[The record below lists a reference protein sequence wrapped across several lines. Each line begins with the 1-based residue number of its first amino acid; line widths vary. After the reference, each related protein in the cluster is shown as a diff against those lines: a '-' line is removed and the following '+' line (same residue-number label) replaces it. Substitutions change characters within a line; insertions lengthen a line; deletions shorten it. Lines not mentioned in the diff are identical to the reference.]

1 MVVSGIRVVAR
12 ARLRISRDVATDSA
26 TIYTSGC
33 TSGGCAF
40 RNQLDDCE
48 KYEEDAMRSALIAL
62 TLPLVLAFGVA
73 VSAAQDAGQIKVS
86 KGSAQIERSGKKL
99 PANVG
104 QVVQQGDVVVTG
116 ADGSVGITFRDSSL
130 VSIGPDSVLAI
141 DRFVFDSTTHQG
153 AFDSSLKQGTL
164 AVVSGKLAKQSPE
177 AMKVKTPAAILGVRG
192 TEFLVRT
199 GPVKD

>member
-1 MVVSGIRVVAR
+1 MK
-12 ARLRISRDVATDSA
+12 
-26 TIYTSGC
+26 C
-33 TSGGCAF
+33 
-40 RNQLDDCE
+40 
-48 KYEEDAMRSALIAL
+48 ALIAL
-62 TLPLVLAFGVA
+62 TMVLAFGVA
-73 VSAAQDAGQIKVS
+73 VAAAQEAGQIKVS

-99 PANVG
+99 PAAVG
-104 QVVQQGDVVVTG
+104 QVVQQGDVVITG

-130 VSIGPDSVLAI
+130 LSVGPDSVLAI

-153 AFDSSLKQGTL
+153 SFDSSLKQGTL

-199 GPVKD
+199 GPAKD

>member
-1 MVVSGIRVVAR
+1 MKAR
-12 ARLRISRDVATDSA
+12 
-26 TIYTSGC
+26 
-33 TSGGCAF
+33 F
-40 RNQLDDCE
+40 
-48 KYEEDAMRSALIAL
+48 IAL
-62 TLPLVLAFGVA
+62 MLPMVLAVA
-73 VSAAQDAGQIKVS
+73 VAVAAAEDAGQIKVS
-86 KGSAQIERSGKKL
+86 KGSAQIERAGKKL
-99 PANVG
+99 SANVG
-104 QVVQQGDVVVTG
+104 QVVQPGDVVITG
-116 ADGSVGITFRDSSL
+116 SDGSVGITFRDNSL

-199 GPVKD
+199 GPAKD

>member
-1 MVVSGIRVVAR
+1 MKAR
-12 ARLRISRDVATDSA
+12 
-26 TIYTSGC
+26 
-33 TSGGCAF
+33 F
-40 RNQLDDCE
+40 
-48 KYEEDAMRSALIAL
+48 IAL
-62 TLPLVLAFGVA
+62 MLPMVLALGVA
-73 VSAAQDAGQIKVS
+73 VAAAQDAGQIKVS
-86 KGSAQIERSGKKL
+86 KGSAQIERAGKKL
-99 PANVG
+99 SANVG
-104 QVVQQGDVVVTG
+104 QVVQPGDVVITG
-116 ADGSVGITFRDSSL
+116 SDGLVGITFRDNSL

-199 GPVKD
+199 GPAKD

>member
-1 MVVSGIRVVAR
+1 MKAR
-12 ARLRISRDVATDSA
+12 
-26 TIYTSGC
+26 
-33 TSGGCAF
+33 F
-40 RNQLDDCE
+40 
-48 KYEEDAMRSALIAL
+48 IAL
-62 TLPLVLAFGVA
+62 MLPMVLALGVA
-73 VSAAQDAGQIKVS
+73 VAAAQDAGQIKVS
-86 KGSAQIERSGKKL
+86 KGSAHIERAGKKL
-99 PANVG
+99 SANVG
-104 QVVQQGDVVVTG
+104 QVVQPGDVVITG
-116 ADGSVGITFRDSSL
+116 SDGSVGITFRDNSL

-199 GPVKD
+199 GPAKD

>member
-1 MVVSGIRVVAR
+1 M
-12 ARLRISRDVATDSA
+12 
-26 TIYTSGC
+26 
-33 TSGGCAF
+33 
-40 RNQLDDCE
+40 
-48 KYEEDAMRSALIAL
+48 KSALIAL
-62 TLPLVLAFGVA
+62 TIVLAFGVA
-73 VSAAQDAGQIKVS
+73 VAAAQEAGQIKVS

-99 PANVG
+99 PAAVG
-104 QVVQQGDVVVTG
+104 QVVQQGDVVITG

-130 VSIGPDSVLAI
+130 LSVGPDSVLAI

-153 AFDSSLKQGTL
+153 SFDSSLKQGTL

-199 GPVKD
+199 GPAKD

>member
-1 MVVSGIRVVAR
+1 MK
-12 ARLRISRDVATDSA
+12 SR
-26 TIYTSGC
+26 
-33 TSGGCAF
+33 F
-40 RNQLDDCE
+40 
-48 KYEEDAMRSALIAL
+48 IAL
-62 TLPLVLAFGVA
+62 MLPMVLAVGVA
-73 VSAAQDAGQIKVS
+73 VAAADDAGQIKVS
-86 KGSAQIERSGKKL
+86 TGSAQIERSGKKL
-99 PANVG
+99 PAKVG
-104 QVVQQGDVVVTG
+104 QVVQQGDVVITG
-116 ADGSVGITFRDSSL
+116 SDGSVGITFRDNSL

-199 GPVKD
+199 GPAKD

>member
-1 MVVSGIRVVAR
+1 MKAR
-12 ARLRISRDVATDSA
+12 
-26 TIYTSGC
+26 
-33 TSGGCAF
+33 F
-40 RNQLDDCE
+40 
-48 KYEEDAMRSALIAL
+48 IAL
-62 TLPLVLAFGVA
+62 MLPMVLALGVA
-73 VSAAQDAGQIKVS
+73 VAAAQDAGQIKVS
-86 KGSAQIERSGKKL
+86 KGSAQIERAGKKL
-99 PANVG
+99 SANVG
-104 QVVQQGDVVVTG
+104 QVVQPGDVVITG
-116 ADGSVGITFRDSSL
+116 SDGSVGITFRDNSL

-199 GPVKD
+199 GPAKD

>member
-1 MVVSGIRVVAR
+1 MKSGF
-12 ARLRISRDVATDSA
+12 IS
-26 TIYTSGC
+26 
-33 TSGGCAF
+33 
-40 RNQLDDCE
+40 L
-48 KYEEDAMRSALIAL
+48 M
-62 TLPLVLAFGVA
+62 LPMVLAVGVA
-73 VSAAQDAGQIKVS
+73 VAAADDAGQIKVS
-86 KGSAQIERSGKKL
+86 QGSAQIERAGRRL

-104 QVVQQGDVVVTG
+104 QIVQQGDVVITG
-116 ADGSVGITFRDSSL
+116 ADGSVGITFRDNSL
-130 VSIGPDSVLAI
+130 VSVGPDSVLAI

-199 GPVKD
+199 GAAKD

>member
-1 MVVSGIRVVAR
+1 M
-12 ARLRISRDVATDSA
+12 
-26 TIYTSGC
+26 
-33 TSGGCAF
+33 
-40 RNQLDDCE
+40 
-48 KYEEDAMRSALIAL
+48 KSALIAL
-62 TLPLVLAFGVA
+62 TTVLAFGVA
-73 VSAAQDAGQIKVS
+73 VAAAQEAGQIKVS

-99 PANVG
+99 PAAVG
-104 QVVQQGDVVVTG
+104 RVVQQGDVVITG

-130 VSIGPDSVLAI
+130 LSVGPDSVLAI

-153 AFDSSLKQGTL
+153 SFDSSLKQGTL

-199 GPVKD
+199 SPAKD

>member
-1 MVVSGIRVVAR
+1 MKAR
-12 ARLRISRDVATDSA
+12 FIPL
-26 TIYTSGC
+26 
-33 TSGGCAF
+33 
-40 RNQLDDCE
+40 
-48 KYEEDAMRSALIAL
+48 M
-62 TLPLVLAFGVA
+62 LPMVLALGVA
-73 VSAAQDAGQIKVS
+73 VAAAQDAGQIKVS
-86 KGSAQIERSGKKL
+86 KGSAQIERAGKKL
-99 PANVG
+99 SANVG
-104 QVVQQGDVVVTG
+104 QVVQPGDVVITG
-116 ADGSVGITFRDSSL
+116 SDGSVGITFRDNSL

-199 GPVKD
+199 GPAKD